1 MKQAREVADTQ
12 AKSCN
17 VMIYCYNCLRLSVKD
32 AAKDV
37 ASTYLSLL
45 KECQIQNSTTA
56 LVVLSLLGE
65 GGLCPL
71 WALAFL

>member
-12 AKSCN
+12 ARSCN
-17 VMIYCYNCLRLSVKD
+17 VMIYNCLRLSVED